1 MNFDGCFFDLDGTLC
16 DTAPDILCSWR
27 NTLEKRGLDWGRFER
42 EFRIGPPLEPTVRE
56 IFREE
61 TQQWCAELIAEF
73 RAIYVN
79 CGFPETRPYP
89 GIPELLEQLHSQGVR
104 LFVATNKLLRPS
116 QEILNRNGWSDLF
129 LKVFAPDLI
138 AGERH
143 SKAELLLLALREYGL
158 RPSHCV
164 MIGDTAGDVKAGKA
178 AGMEAVGVLWGYGG
192 EAELTAAGADRIGN
206 CEELLRRELI

>member
-61 TQQWCAELIAEF
+61 TRQWCEELIAEF
-73 RAIYVN
+73 RAIYVS

-89 GIPELLEQLHSQGVR
+89 GIPELLARLQAQGAE
-104 LFVATNKLLRPS
+104 LFVATNKLLQPS
-116 QEILNRNGWSDLF
+116 REILKRNGWSDLF
-129 LKVFAPDLI
+129 RKVFAPDLI

-143 SKAELLLLALREYGL
+143 SKAELLSLAVREYGL
-158 RPSHCV
+158 RPSRCV
-164 MIGDTAGDVKAGKA
+164 MIGDTAGDVKAGKE
-178 AGMEAVGVLWGYGG
+178 AGMETIGVLWGYGG
-192 EAELTAAGADRIGN
+192 EAELAGADRIWHRG
-206 CEELLRRELI
+206 ELPGKGLV